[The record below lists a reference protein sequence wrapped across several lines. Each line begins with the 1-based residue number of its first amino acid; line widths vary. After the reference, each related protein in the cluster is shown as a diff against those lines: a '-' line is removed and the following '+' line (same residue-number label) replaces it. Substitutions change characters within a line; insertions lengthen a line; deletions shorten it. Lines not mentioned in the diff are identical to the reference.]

1 MTKPVTIEADD
12 QGRLPS
18 SPGGVDGV
26 IADTATEDARSQFE
40 KIRDYIAGQIGAV
53 RQVEAGQQ
61 SAELLLELAEGEL
74 GDLKRDFAAARLGA
88 PKT

>member
-12 QGRLPS
+12 QGRLS
-18 SPGGVDGV
+18 SAPGAMDGV
-26 IADTATEDARSQFE
+26 VADAATEDGRSQFE

-53 RQVEAGQQ
+53 RQVEAEQQ
-61 SAELLLELAEGEL
+61 SAELLLALAEGEL
-74 GDLKRDFAAARLGA
+74 GELKRDFAAARLGA

>member
-12 QGRLPS
+12 HGVS
-18 SPGGVDGV
+18 SRMTDAVVGGVADGGG
-26 IADTATEDARSQFE
+26 EDSRSQFD

-53 RQVEAGQQ
+53 RQVEAEQH